1 MNPSTFQRYR
11 NDFFEH
17 GEPPS
22 ITNPQETN
30 LNLHIVPNLLNCVL
44 DPELLK
50 VRLFYVQILVSF
62 LQIKSVWLYQC
73 FLLLFF
79 KIDENLENPPN
90 LNSYFLKIYK
100 NERLPEGRL

>member
-22 ITNPQETN
+22 ITNPKETN

-50 VRLFYVQILVSF
+50 VRLFYVQIILSF
-62 LQIKSVWLYQC
+62 LQKKIGVIISKC
-73 FLLLFF
+73 FLFVF
-79 KIDENLENPPN
+79 
-90 LNSYFLKIYK
+90 
-100 NERLPEGRL
+100 